1 MKDTQCNKVLEYMK
15 QFGSI
20 TQLQALSDIGCMRL
34 ASRISDLRQ
43 QGYAI
48 GRRIKTGKNRYG
60 DSVSFAE
67 YYLEVPQSAADHEI
81 NACRGQAHDKKED

>member
-1 MKDTQCNKVLEYMK
+1 MKTTQCVKVLEYMRR
-15 QFGSI
+15 FGSI
-20 TQLQALSDIGCMRL
+20 TQLEALADIGCMRL

-43 QGYAI
+43 QGYPI

-67 YYLEVPQSAADHEI
+67 YYLIE
-81 NACRGQAHDKKED
+81 EDLV

>member
-1 MKDTQCNKVLEYMK
+1 MKSTQCEKVLEYM
-15 QFGSI
+15 QTFGSI
-20 TQLQALSDIGCMRL
+20 TQIDALRDIGCMRL

-43 QGYAI
+43 QGIPI

-67 YYLEVPQSAADHEI
+67 YYLE
-81 NACRGQAHDKKED
+81 EDNYA

>member
-1 MKDTQCNKVLEYMK
+1 MKSTQCEKVLPYMR

-20 TQLQALSDIGCMRL
+20 TQLQALQDIGCMRL
-34 ASRISDLRQ
+34 ASRISDLRY

-48 GRRIKTGKNRYG
+48 GRRIKTSKNRYG

-67 YYLEVPQSAADHEI
+67 YYLEE
-81 NACRGQAHDKKED
+81 G

>member
-1 MKDTQCNKVLEYMK
+1 MKSTQCEKVLAYMR

-20 TQLQALSDIGCMRL
+20 TQLDALADIGCMRL

-43 QGYAI
+43 QGYAV
-48 GRRIKTGKNRYG
+48 GRRMRTGKNRYG

-67 YYLEVPQSAADHEI
+67 YYLIE
-81 NACRGQAHDKKED
+81 ED

>member
-1 MKDTQCNKVLEYMK
+1 MKATQCDKVLEYMR

-20 TQLQALSDIGCMRL
+20 TQLQALQDIGCMRL
-34 ASRISDLRQ
+34 ASRITDLRQ

-60 DSVSFAE
+60 DSVCFAE
-67 YYLEVPQSAADHEI
+67 YYLIEE
-81 NACRGQAHDKKED
+81 N

>member
-1 MKDTQCNKVLEYMK
+1 MKYTQCEKVLEYM
-15 QFGSI
+15 QTFGSI
-20 TQLQALSDIGCMRL
+20 TQIDALRDIGCMRL

-43 QGYAI
+43 QGIPI

-67 YYLEVPQSAADHEI
+67 YYLE
-81 NACRGQAHDKKED
+81 EDNYA